1 MSDGV
6 TTKSCE
12 NCQRIF
18 PKGWWQSERQ
28 DAVKGNAPFET
39 FRYCPFCGKSLATP
53 AAPLAPVLSEN
64 EQIAN
69 EHGIDLP
76 TLADPPAPP
85 VGKRCTK
92 CELYNPVTHKL
103 RDRAGLWHW
112 YEGKG
117 RWKGDYW
124 CGPVVAQEDKP

>member
-39 FRYCPFCGKSLATP
+39 FRFAK
-53 AAPLAPVLSEN
+53 
-64 EQIAN
+64 

-76 TLADPPAPP
+76 TLADPPAQ
-85 VGKRCTK
+85 KRCTE
-92 CELYNPVTHKL
+92 CGLYNPVTHEL

-112 YEGKG
+112 DEGKG
-117 RWKGDYW
+117 GWKGDYW